1 MQAGTP
7 FRAFML
13 WITERIF
20 DLKKSYSNN
29 YNKYFSKP
37 SLTWSN
43 SEKVLSL
50 NAINQ
55 AVDLIFYCDLANKQV
70 LHGPHR
76 EGTVKR

>member
-1 MQAGTP
+1 
-7 FRAFML
+7 ML

-55 AVDLIFYCDLANKQV
+55 AVDLIFYRDLSNKEL
-70 LHGPHR
+70 LHRPHR
-76 EGTVKR
+76 EGTVEVRLG

>member
-1 MQAGTP
+1 
-7 FRAFML
+7 ML
-13 WITERIF
+13 WITGRI
-20 DLKKSYSNN
+20 SYLAKVLFNN
-29 YNKYFSKP
+29 YNKYFRKP